1 MWAVRTFGW
10 TIMGIGIAV
19 LIMIP
24 YLMASGRGDEV
35 WGAVGAGIVGIAL
48 GLLIVKVITKPDQ

>member
-10 TIMGIGIAV
+10 AIMGIGIAV
-19 LIMIP
+19 LVMIP
-24 YLMASGRGDEV
+24 YLMANGRGDEV

-48 GLLIVKVITKPDQ
+48 GLLIVKVVTKPDQ